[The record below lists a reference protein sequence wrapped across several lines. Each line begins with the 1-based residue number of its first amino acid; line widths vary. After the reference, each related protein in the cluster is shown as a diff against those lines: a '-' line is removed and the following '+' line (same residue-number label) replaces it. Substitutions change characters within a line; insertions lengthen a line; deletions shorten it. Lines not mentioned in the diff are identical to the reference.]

1 MTIPAHQRP
10 LIHRAAGPADPA
22 WFEHRFATN
31 GWSGTWRGGVYARHH
46 YHATT
51 HEVLGCYA
59 GSARLQLGGPAGE
72 VHDIAAGD
80 VVVIPAGLA
89 HCNLRSS
96 ADFAV
101 VGAYP
106 GGVSPDLQDG
116 AGDAEVEL
124 PRPVSD
130 PVLGAGAGFAA
141 DAAPV
146 LRG

>member
-1 MTIPAHQRP
+1 MTIAAHQRP
-10 LIHRAAGPADPA
+10 LLHRAAGPADPA
-22 WFEHRFATN
+22 WFERRFSAN

-46 YHATT
+46 FHATT

-59 GSARLQLGGPAGE
+59 GTARLQLGGPAGE

-89 HCNLRSS
+89 HCNQGSS

-116 AGDAEVEL
+116 AGDAEVAL
-124 PRPVSD
+124 PRPARD
-130 PVLGAGAGFAA
+130 PVLGAGNGFAA
-141 DAAPV
+141 DAVPV
-146 LRG
+146 TRG